1 MRQLVRGGRGWG
13 WFSQLGS
20 RSAAWVG
27 LRRRRKKWK
36 MRTRSVVVVGGLLE
50 EEEEE
55 EEEDGE
61 MAFPLPRNIISELNE
76 MLATSQSSSQRM

>member
-1 MRQLVRGGRGWG
+1 MRLRQLVRGGRGWG

-27 LRRRRKKWK
+27 LGRRRKKWK
-36 MRTRSVVVVGGLLE
+36 MRTRSVVVVGGLSLL
-50 EEEEE
+50 E

-61 MAFPLPRNIISELNE
+61 MAFPALGNIISELNE

>member
-1 MRQLVRGGRGWG
+1 MRLRQLVRGGRGWG

-27 LRRRRKKWK
+27 LGRRRKKWK
-36 MRTRSVVVVGGLLE
+36 MRTRSVVVGGLSLL
-50 EEEEE
+50 EE

-61 MAFPLPRNIISELNE
+61 MAFPALGNIISELNE

>member
-1 MRQLVRGGRGWG
+1 MRLRQLVRGGRGWG

-20 RSAAWVG
+20 SSAAWVG

-55 EEEDGE
+55 DGE
-61 MAFPLPRNIISELNE
+61 MAFPALRNIISELNE